1 MNAASTAVR
10 KSPSISRLLRGLRSR
25 RYSPA
30 VPHITVPEGVPGIR
44 SLFAFRPEVAQ
55 PLSVLADVLLH
66 ADSSLS
72 RGERELIAAYVS
84 SLNDCE
90 FCHNSHAAV
99 ASCHLGDDGSTVT
112 AVVRDAY
119 SAPVSP
125 KMKALLAIAARVQR
139 NGHDVRESD
148 IARAR
153 GEGAT
158 DIEIHDAVLIAAAF
172 CMFNRYVDG
181 LGALTPADAAGYRDR
196 ARYVAEHGY
205 AAILPQLPTRS

>member
-1 MNAASTAVR
+1 
-10 KSPSISRLLRGLRSR
+10 
-25 RYSPA
+25 

-66 ADSSLS
+66 AESSLS

-90 FCHNSHAAV
+90 FCHQSHAAV
-99 ASCHLGDDGSTVT
+99 ASCHLGDEGSTVT

-139 NGHDVRESD
+139 SGREVRPSD
-148 IARAR
+148 IERAR
-153 GEGAT
+153 KEGAT
-158 DIEIHDAVLIAAAF
+158 DIEIHDTVLIAAAF

-181 LGALTPADAAGYRDR
+181 LAAPTPTDAAGYRER

-205 AAILPQLPTRS
+205 AAILPQLKTRP